1 MYTIIKIAIICVAVA
16 TSSAIVH
23 GNSCPEVKPMADLN
37 LTERARA
44 TWYIQEQQI
53 NGYQNASCLFC
64 TLATYE
70 NDPTKHVPFFKGPVL
85 AVHNFENV
93 GGVNQ
98 GIEGPQITLCARVA
112 DPDTRGALSVAPCF
126 LPNFAAGPYWVLAV
140 GTNNAGEYTWGVVSG
155 GNPTV
160 QYNDGCT
167 TKETGVN
174 GSGLWIFTR
183 APVGSEED
191 VNAAKKAL
199 TNLGYTLQRLK
210 KVVQTGCSYKGATIK
225 K

>member
-1 MYTIIKIAIICVAVA
+1 MMKYFITITLIFA
-16 TSSAIVH
+16 TITFTTVESSE
-23 GNSCPEVKPMADLN
+23 CPDVQPMKDLN
-37 LTERARA
+37 LTEYGRA

-64 TLATYE
+64 TLATYV
-70 NDPTKHVPFFKGPVL
+70 NDGKHVPFFKGTVL
-85 AVHNFENV
+85 GVHNFENV
-93 GGVNQ
+93 GGINQ
-98 GIEGPQITLCARVA
+98 NIEGPQIELCARVKDA
-112 DPDTRGALSVAPCF
+112 SVPGALAVAPCF

-140 GTNNAGEYTWGVVSG
+140 GTNDVGQYTWAVVSG

-160 QYNDGCT
+160 KYDDGCT

-183 APVGSEED
+183 APKGSDDD

-199 TNLGYTLQRLK
+199 TGFGYTLQRLK
-210 KVVQTGCSYKGATIK
+210 KVQQEGCTYKGAMIK
-225 K
+225 N

>member
-1 MYTIIKIAIICVAVA
+1 MKYFIKITLIFA
-16 TSSAIVH
+16 TITFTTVVSSE
-23 GNSCPEVKPMADLN
+23 CPEVQPMKKLN
-37 LTERARA
+37 LTEYGRA

-64 TLATYE
+64 TLATYV
-70 NDPTKHVPFFKGPVL
+70 NDGKHVPFFKGTVL
-85 AVHNFENV
+85 GVHNFENV
-93 GGVNQ
+93 GGINQ
-98 GIEGPQITLCARVA
+98 NIEGPQIELCARVKDA
-112 DPDTRGALSVAPCF
+112 SIPGALAVAPCF

-140 GTNNAGEYTWGVVSG
+140 GTNDVGQYTWAVVSG

-160 QYNDGCT
+160 KYDDGCT

-183 APVGSEED
+183 APKGSDDD

-199 TNLGYTLQRLK
+199 TGFGYTLQRLK
-210 KVVQTGCSYKGATIK
+210 KVQQEGCTYKGAMIK
-225 K
+225 N